1 MRIEQA
7 PATPASL
14 ATVVRLRRDA
24 AAWLQARGQD
34 QWVNDFP
41 DTATVLAGF
50 ERDLQAGTTWF
61 AIDDDGQVLAAITI
75 NRRTNP
81 GLWTSDEESTALF
94 VHRLTLARGMTGR
107 GVGAQLLDFASGK
120 AEQAGLLWLRLD
132 AWTTNEQLHRYYLRQ
147 GFRLVRIVADHFS
160 PSAACFE
167 RPAAYR
173 GAH

>member
-1 MRIEQA
+1 VRIEQA

-50 ERDLQAGTTWF
+50 ERDL
-61 AIDDDGQVLAAITI
+61 QVLAAITI